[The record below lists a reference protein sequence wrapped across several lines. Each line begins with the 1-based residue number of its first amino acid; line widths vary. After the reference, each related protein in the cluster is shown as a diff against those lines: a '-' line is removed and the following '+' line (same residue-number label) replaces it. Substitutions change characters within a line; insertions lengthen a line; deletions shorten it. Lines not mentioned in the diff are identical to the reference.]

1 MTANQI
7 AYQANLERERSNRAN
22 EAIAMRTNVEKER
35 SNRANESISS
45 RQAGASEKQAAA
57 SLTKARVAELEY
69 QLKQTKNEADIQKIK
84 AEIDRLNHQNMTDSI
99 NAVTGGMAN
108 IGKAFS
114 GILG

>member
-22 EAIAMRTNVEKER
+22 EAIA
-35 SNRANESISS
+35 S
-45 RQAGASEKQAAA
+45 RQADASRIQASASATQASAAA
-57 SLTKARVAELEY
+57 TKARLAELEL
-69 QLKQTKNEADIQKIK
+69 QLKQAKNQADIKKIQ
-84 AEIDRLNHQNMTDSI
+84 AEIDRLSHQNVTDSI

-108 IGKAFS
+108 IRKAFT